1 MPDRDDS
8 SNAFVGRALNYKACR
23 DESRRVEC
31 LMHCVDSLEITA
43 SEHSNSS
50 NLSQSQN
57 WTPIDIGAI
66 DYEFWKE
73 RD

>member
-8 SNAFVGRALNYKACR
+8 SNALVGALNYKACR

-43 SEHSNSS
+43 SEHSNCIKSES
-50 NLSQSQN
+50 EPTLQ
-57 WTPIDIGAI
+57 A
-66 DYEFWKE
+66 E
-73 RD
+73 